1 LKTAVLLLLTSLL
14 LAGCGAAGYLRVPE
28 ADLQRLDARIQE
40 QDERLERLSQDQAD
54 TRVSQL
60 TSYREMIDRLYAI
73 GAKQEEMIQRQRE
86 WEDFIR
92 STRLQLSNLEDA
104 GLEEQQDRLETVT
117 GDKQVVGSVERV
129 YLSPPGAELS
139 ARIDTGATTSSLDAQ
154 EIEFFERNGD
164 PWVRFTVVNP
174 EDESRIVLERKVVRN
189 VRIIQAV
196 VDEAERRPVVE
207 LGVTVGKTT
216 QTAQFTLSDRRHLEH
231 PVLIGRNVLMDIM
244 VVDVS
249 QSFIAPPRLPADLSV
264 TNGTP

>member
-1 LKTAVLLLLTSLL
+1 ML

-54 TRVSQL
+54 IRVSQL
-60 TSYREMIDRLYAI
+60 KSYREMIDRLYAI

-92 STRLQLSNLEDA
+92 STRLQLSNLEDV
-104 GLEEQQDRLETVT
+104 GLEEQDRLETVT
-117 GDKQVVGSVERV
+117 GDKQLVGSVEKV
-129 YLSPPGAELS
+129 YLSPPGALLS

-154 EIEFFERNGD
+154 EMEFFERNGD

-174 EDESRIVLERKVVRN
+174 EDESQIVLERKVVRN

-249 QSFIAPPRLPADLSV
+249 QSFIAPPRLPTDLPV